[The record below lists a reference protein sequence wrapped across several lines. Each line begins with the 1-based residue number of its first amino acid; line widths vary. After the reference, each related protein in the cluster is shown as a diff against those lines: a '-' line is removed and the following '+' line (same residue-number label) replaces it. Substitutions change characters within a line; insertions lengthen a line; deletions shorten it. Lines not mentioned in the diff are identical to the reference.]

1 MRLVMGFDYK
11 NSPPIEVQKKLKEI
25 LQQTGGHLT
34 LSSRALSD
42 VEDAIYPGEQIFAI
56 GEGVLNLDMW
66 LILVTDRR
74 ILLLCRGLL
83 FGFKSKTIEL
93 EKISAVTSESGRMM
107 TTLIVKEGRFNHE
120 ISNIHKD
127 AAITIEKKIKAGLKA
142 NEIGLPAETLPEDEH
157 LASLAELVKRR
168 EARLIDDE
176 EFDREKAKIME
187 KYIAG

>member
-1 MRLVMGFDYK
+1 MGFDYK
-11 NSPPIEVQKKLKEI
+11 NSPPVEVQKKLKEI
-25 LQQTGGHLT
+25 LHQTGGHLT

-83 FGFKSKTIEL
+83 FGFKTKTIEL
-93 EKISAVTSESGRMM
+93 EKISAVTSEPGRMM

-176 EFDREKAKIME
+176 EFDTEKAKIME
-187 KYIAG
+187 KYIAGS